1 MFAQPLFR
9 LTTKKTVYITS
20 RVLCCIFIS
29 HMASNG
35 EGFNLWWCYFGNKR
49 QPATTFVGNNCNCKY
64 SQIAK
69 TLVSTSV
76 GHKSDRKVLCRCP
89 IAVDRKVFVIWV
101 GACGPHDQYKQTGLK
116 LENYYFF
123 TFTFSR
129 PEVRKLLL
137 FYVFTFSRPEVRK
150 LLLFY
155 VFTFSRPE
163 VRKLSLFYV
172 FTFSRPE
179 VRKLFRIYVFTFSRP
194 ARPQ

>member
-1 MFAQPLFR
+1 MQTGWKCESIFFR
-9 LTTKKTVYITS
+9 LILGY
-20 RVLCCIFIS
+20 RFIS
-29 HMASNG
+29 PDKSQAYRVASVSMHASASGLSRHIGLSRGNG
-35 EGFNLWWCYFGNKR
+35 CQKRETALILCGQRLCWGNIR
-49 QPATTFVGNNCNCKY
+49 FQPSYPMF
-64 SQIAK
+64 
-69 TLVSTSV
+69 
-76 GHKSDRKVLCRCP
+76 
-89 IAVDRKVFVIWV
+89 
-101 GACGPHDQYKQTGLK
+101 TGLK

-163 VRKLSLFYV
+163 VRKLLLFYV

-194 ARPQ
+194 ARLQ